1 MKAHQNRINEQ
12 IQLAWINGLYVK
24 KALESTIVMCG
35 LADNKTQRNMSK
47 YPEFPQ
53 NQQEIDEE
61 QIKKK
66 RELLIAKMNYWTREN
81 NKRFKK

>member
-1 MKAHQNRINEQ
+1 MNEQ

-35 LADNKTQRNMSK
+35 LADNKTQRNMPK